1 VTGLL
6 ALTGHSLRR
15 RRGLLVAL
23 ALVLIVFQ
31 VLMVLTAKN
40 YEETGGFRAMASLM
54 PQFIAQLTNMLAM
67 TFAGFVLFGYSH
79 PILQFFLIAMAIS
92 IGTEPVAEIETR
104 FVDLMMSRPLRRATI
119 VARTVLVLLIS
130 MALAVGTLMAAT
142 FAALWL
148 FAPANVPLPHAR
160 TIAAL
165 SLNLWLLV
173 LAWGGMAL
181 GLASFSKRRAT
192 AATICGFLAF
202 GTFVLDYAGKF
213 WKAIEPASRLSPFHY
228 FNSFA
233 LIGGRALAASDVAAL
248 ATMFAVPAVLAV
260 ALYARRDL

>member
-1 VTGLL
+1 MSAFVAL
-6 ALTGHSLRR
+6 AGHSLRR

-40 YEETGGFRAMASLM
+40 YEESGGFRAMAALM
-54 PQFIAQLTNMLAM
+54 PQFIAQLTNMMAV

-104 FVDLMMSRPLRRATI
+104 FVDLMMSRPLRRMTI
-119 VARTVLVLLIS
+119 LARTVVVLLTAIL
-130 MALAVGTLMAAT
+130 LAVGTLMVAT

-148 FAPANVPLPHAR
+148 FAPPNVPLPHAR
-160 TIAAL
+160 TIVAL
-165 SLNLWLLV
+165 SVNLTLLV
-173 LAWGGMAL
+173 VAWGGIAL
-181 GLASFSKRRAT
+181 GLASFSRRRAT

-202 GTFVLDYAGKF
+202 ASFVLDYAGKF

-228 FNSFA
+228 FNSFG
-233 LIGGRALAASDVAAL
+233 LIGGRALATTDVVAL
-248 ATMFAVPAVLAV
+248 TAMFAVSAVIAGAV
-260 ALYARRDL
+260 YAWRDL

>member
-1 VTGLL
+1 VN
-6 ALTGHSLRR
+6 ALVALVGHSLRR

-40 YEETGGFRAMASLM
+40 YEETGGFRAMAALM
-54 PQFIAQLTNMLAM
+54 PQFIAQLTNMMAL

-104 FVDLMMSRPLRRATI
+104 FVDLMMSRPLRRTTI
-119 VARTVLVLLIS
+119 ITRTVVVLLVS
-130 MALAVGTLMAAT
+130 MLLAVGTLMAAT

-148 FAPANVPLPHAR
+148 FAPPDVRLPQSR
-160 TIAAL
+160 TIVAL
-165 SLNLWLLV
+165 SVNLALLV
-173 LAWGGMAL
+173 LAWGGIAL
-181 GLASFSKRRAT
+181 GLASFSRRRAT

-202 GTFVLDYAGKF
+202 STFVLDYAGKF
-213 WKAIEPASRLSPFHY
+213 WKAIEPASRISPFHY

-233 LIGGRALAASDVAAL
+233 LIGGRTLATTDVVALTAMFAVSAAL
-248 ATMFAVPAVLAV
+248 AGVV
-260 ALYARRDL
+260 YAWRDL